1 MTTFRRLIWIVGLLA
16 LVSFAPCAALVAIPA
31 DAAAPTEVQ
40 AKLPAA
46 KAAIVSGLDRPQ
58 WTRARFIGMETCASD
73 NLVVLMFELYG
84 WPNFLPARA
93 FLISRCRPLADI
105 EPRSMGGGVV
115 DGDFATDPELEYI
128 RSPAQTPCLPR

>member
-1 MTTFRRLIWIVGLLA
+1 VSAFGRLRWVIGVLA
-16 LVSFAPCAALVAIPA
+16 LVSFAPCATLAAVPA
-31 DAAAPTEVQ
+31 DAAAPAELQ

-58 WTRARFIGMETCASD
+58 WTRARFIGMETRASD

-105 EPRSMGGGVV
+105 EPRSMGGGAV
-115 DGDFATDPELEYI
+115 DDFASDPELQHL
-128 RSPAQTPCLPR
+128 RSASQTPC